1 MPPCAT
7 NNGKCKNSGG
17 FGLISIL
24 ATLEARRSRTAASG
38 GVSAGRNREI
48 SKQAP
53 LAKQHKC
60 TYPDK
65 QAPTNTL
72 ITSIGG

>member
-7 NNGKCKNSGG
+7 KMENAKISGG

-38 GVSAGRNREI
+38 GVSAGRDREI

-60 TYPDK
+60 TPIRINK
-65 QAPTNTL
+65 RQRIL
-72 ITSIGG
+72 

>member
-7 NNGKCKNSGG
+7 KMENAKISCG